1 MAACGGTIRKLG
13 CPPFEANPMLRIFR
27 TRVEAEP
34 PAHFTLRQQRD
45 RAADELVGLCRGVL
59 ADGAVSSQEARFL
72 LDWCERNA
80 HLGSEYPFN
89 YLYRALH
96 GALTDGVL
104 DPEEEADLLGT
115 LLALIGGEAHVQ
127 ARDQVIASLSTTL
140 PLCSPAPPMD
150 FPGSAFVVTGTFAY
164 GARAA
169 VTEAIMERGGDVKPT
184 ITKKVNY
191 LVIGEIGSQAWKH
204 SSWGRKIERAVA
216 LRDQGAPIRIVSE
229 PHWTAHLN

>member
-1 MAACGGTIRKLG
+1 
-13 CPPFEANPMLRIFR
+13 MLRIFR
-27 TRVEAEP
+27 TRVDAEP

-72 LDWCERNA
+72 LDWCERHA

-115 LLALIGGEAHVQ
+115 ILALIGGETHVQ

-140 PLCSPAPPMD
+140 PLCQPAPPVE
-150 FPGSAFVVTGTFAY
+150 FCGSSFVVTGTFAY
-164 GARAA
+164 GARAS
-169 VTEAIMERGGDVKPT
+169 VTEAIRARGGDVKPT
-184 ITKKVNY
+184 VTKKVDY

-204 SSWGRKIERAVA
+204 SSWGRKIEAAVA
-216 LRDQGAPIRIVSE
+216 LREQGARLRIVSE
-229 PHWTAHLN
+229 PHWVAQLI

>member
-1 MAACGGTIRKLG
+1 
-13 CPPFEANPMLRIFR
+13 MLRIFR
-27 TRVEAEP
+27 TKVEAEP

-115 LLALIGGEAHVQ
+115 LLALIGGEAHIQ

-140 PLCSPAPPMD
+140 PLCNPAPPIE
-150 FPGSAFVVTGTFAY
+150 FSGSAFVVTGTFAY
-164 GARAA
+164 GPRASVA
-169 VTEAIMERGGDVKPT
+169 EVIRARGGEVKPT
-184 ITKKVNY
+184 VTKKVDY

-204 SSWGRKIERAVA
+204 SSWGRKIEAAVA
-216 LRDQGAPIRIVSE
+216 LRDQGARLRIVSE
-229 PHWTAHLN
+229 PHWANHLT

>member
-1 MAACGGTIRKLG
+1 MKITLLEVI
-13 CPPFEANPMLRIFR
+13 PMLRIFR
-27 TRVEAEP
+27 ARVDAEP

-115 LLALIGGEAHVQ
+115 LVALIGGETHVQ

-140 PLCSPAPPMD
+140 PLCQPAPPVE
-150 FPGSAFVVTGTFAY
+150 FSGSAFVVTGTFAY
-164 GARAA
+164 GPRAS
-169 VTEAIMERGGDVKPT
+169 VTEAILARGGDVKPT
-184 ITKKVNY
+184 VTKKVDY

-204 SSWGRKIERAVA
+204 SSWGRKIEAAVA
-216 LRDQGAPIRIVSE
+216 LRDQGARLRIVSE
-229 PHWTAHLN
+229 PHWVAHLT